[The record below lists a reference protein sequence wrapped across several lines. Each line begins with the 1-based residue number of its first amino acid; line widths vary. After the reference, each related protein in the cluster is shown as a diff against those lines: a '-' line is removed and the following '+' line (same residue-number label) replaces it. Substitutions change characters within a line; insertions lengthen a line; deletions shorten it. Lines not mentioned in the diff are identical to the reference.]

1 MKYIFFSIILSIILS
16 TTIQLRTTI
25 NIKENNFCLY
35 KKIFEGNKFFYIKTN
50 VKQEIE
56 ETFINIYVDMER
68 ENENTNTYENIKAIS
83 QIKDHEEQISLNNPG
98 MYRVCFVPISE
109 GEVSIEYEIHTE
121 VEQLKLKKLA
131 DKKSFE
137 EVKTDLVNLKETSGK
152 LDSKIKEIFTKR
164 YKHYL
169 GKITLYYINNS
180 N

>member
-1 MKYIFFSIILSIILS
+1 MKYIFFSIVMSIIL
-16 TTIQLRTTI
+16 TTTRQLRTTI

-50 VKQEIE
+50 VKQDVED
-56 ETFINIYVDMER
+56 TFINIYVEMER
-68 ENENTNTYENIKAIS
+68 EKENNNTFENIKAIS

-121 VEQLKLKKLA
+121 LEQLKLKKLA
-131 DKKSFE
+131 DKKLFE
-137 EVKTDLVNLKETSGK
+137 EVKTDLVNLKEISEK

-169 GKITLYYINNS
+169 GKITIYII
-180 N
+180 

>member
-1 MKYIFFSIILSIILS
+1 MSIIL
-16 TTIQLRTTI
+16 TTTRQLRTTI

-50 VKQEIE
+50 VKQDVED
-56 ETFINIYVDMER
+56 TFINIYVEMER
-68 ENENTNTYENIKAIS
+68 EKENNNTFENIKAIS

-121 VEQLKLKKLA
+121 LEQLKFKKLA
-131 DKKSFE
+131 DKKLFE
-137 EVKTDLVNLKETSGK
+137 EVKTDLVNLKEISEK

-169 GKITLYYINNS
+169 GKITI
-180 N
+180 